1 MGKALSKS
9 SGSAVDAA
17 SDINWKKIDVDLN
30 SKNWAVDINGKSIDP
45 TKTFNPDLIA
55 SSRYMDMS
63 DALTK
68 DEFVSGIKKLEA
80 DIHTAQYGPAVTSSS
95 FYKTH
100 QGKILLVGFTV
111 ASIAAWFGVLLLQG
125 FTPGEAWAEIWGT
138 FENLIDYLIEK
149 GTEGAENAGK
159 AALNAA
165 WWAFVLIVHN
175 TVGKHFFD
183 DKEGTSN
190 ALKSL
195 FAFMIVYK
203 VFKLFGINVVTLPLK
218 GAGSLLKRK
227 KDVII

>member
-1 MGKALSKS
+1 MGKTLSKS
-9 SGSAVDAA
+9 GGSAIDAA

-30 SKNWAVDINGKSIDP
+30 SKNWAVDINGNKIDP

-63 DALTK
+63 DALTR
-68 DEFVSGIKKLEA
+68 DEFVSGIKKLQS

-125 FTPGEAWAEIWGT
+125 FSPSEAWDEIWGT
-138 FENLIDYLIEK
+138 FTNLVTWIIDKGKEGGEK
-149 GTEGAENAGK
+149 IVDGIFA
-159 AALNAA
+159 AA
-165 WWAFVLIVHN
+165 WAAFVKIVHN
-175 TVGKHFFD
+175 VVGKHLFD
-183 DKEGTSN
+183 DEEGTSN

-195 FAFMIVYK
+195 FAFMVVYK
-203 VFKLFGINVVTLPLK
+203 VFKLFGINVVTLPFK
-218 GAGSLLKRK
+218 GVRSLLRK
-227 KDVII
+227 H